1 MSTQIENKK
10 LDLIQWLAS
19 VEDDNILN
27 QLLEI
32 REKET
37 SDWWLE
43 ISKEEKDSI
52 EKGLADSEEGNLK
65 PHADARKIYEKWL

>member
-1 MSTQIENKK
+1 MSTQLENKK

-27 QLLEI
+27 QLIAI

-37 SDWWLE
+37 SDWWIE
-43 ISKEEKDSI
+43 ISENEKQSI
-52 EKGLADSEEGNLK
+52 ELGLAD
-65 PHADARKIYEKWL
+65 AEKGT